1 MAMELSTI
9 TNSIFM
15 IMNMKKILSLLALA
29 IIASCST
36 LTPSSDNET
45 LIKKFNSY
53 DVTLSEVEKY
63 AYAKYGNT
71 KGDLI
76 DIEALV
82 RDSDTLGYVLN
93 YGEGWEV
100 LSGDK
105 RCTPIMAKGDGHYL
119 FDSLIPPQKI
129 WFESELEKIGAIKDG
144 YGVQTKS
151 GPSEGEL
158 FWQRIN
164 APTSL
169 TKAEGDPIEDNQYWE
184 LVEIIDWD
192 YDVYTTG
199 HLIQTKWGQG
209 SPWNQ
214 FCPYDIQTENQCVA
228 GCWPVAGAQ
237 LLYFLHYNLNKP
249 SQFYNSCVSIGYT
262 DACSVDFGN
271 SSLDSW
277 DRMAKNT
284 NDINRQTSNSAILIR
299 WVGENMGVSY
309 GLNETGGTINQFK
322 SVLNNI
328 SITYSVDNF
337 EDMDR
342 DISYYLITKGQP
354 CIIRA
359 HTNEILGI
367 PAGVGH
373 AWIIDGYQIDTYTK
387 KYVYQWTSR
396 KDNHLYEYGE
406 IREEFV
412 ETEYEYL
419 LMNWGWNGFGD
430 NGKYSP
436 SVNGDWIINNPPDTY
451 NFKYSKKIIY
461 DFN

>member
-1 MAMELSTI
+1 
-9 TNSIFM
+9 M
-15 IMNMKKILSLLALA
+15 IMKKILSLLALA

-53 DVTLSEVEKY
+53 DVTLPEVEKY

-105 RCTPIMAKGDGHYL
+105 RCTPILAKGDGHYL

-199 HLIQTKWGQG
+199 HLIQTKWGQEY
-209 SPWNQ
+209 PWNMY
-214 FCPYDIQTENQCVA
+214 CPGPALSMPSSNAYPA
-228 GCWPVAGAQ
+228 GCAPVAGAQ
-237 LLYFLHYNLNKP
+237 LLYFLHYRMNKP
-249 SQFYNSCVSIGYT
+249 QSFYQAIQGSPESPIFSGLSMYT
-262 DACSVDFGN
+262 WDDMAIDRSEVDIKDHH
-271 SSLDSW
+271 L
-277 DRMAKNT
+277 
-284 NDINRQTSNSAILIR
+284 SARLIR
-299 WVGENMGVSY
+299 WVGKKIDVDY
-309 GLNETGGTINQFK
+309 NEVGTDGKISKFESFLEEMHTDLGGSQLTFK
-322 SVLNNI
+322 RDD
-328 SITYSVDNF
+328 YD
-337 EDMDR
+337 DMER
-342 DISYYLITKGQP
+342 DISYYLRTRNQP
-354 CIIRA
+354 CVVFARKNQ
-359 HTNEILGI
+359 TM
-367 PAGVGH
+367 GVPSGPGH
-373 AWIIDGYQIDTYTK
+373 AWLIDGYRTATTTQ
-387 KYVYQWTSR
+387 KYVYRWTSR
-396 KDNHLYEYGE
+396 TDNHLYDYGE
-406 IREEFV
+406 IREEYI
-412 ETEYEYL
+412 ETEYEYI
-419 LMNWGWNGFGD
+419 LMNWGWEDAND
-430 NGKYSP
+430 NYLYSP
-436 SVNGDWIINNPPDTY
+436 NIGHDWIIQTDEGPVHY
-451 NFKYSKKIIY
+451 QYGVEVFY

>member
-1 MAMELSTI
+1 
-9 TNSIFM
+9 M
-15 IMNMKKILSLLALA
+15 IMKKILSLLALA

-45 LIKKFNSY
+45 LIKKFSSY
-53 DVTLSEVEKY
+53 DVTLPEVEKY

-76 DIEALV
+76 GIEALV

-105 RCTPIMAKGDGHYL
+105 RCTPILAKGDGHYL

-199 HLIQTKWGQG
+199 HLIQTKWGQEY
-209 SPWNQ
+209 PWNMY
-214 FCPYDIQTENQCVA
+214 CPIDTETNDTCVA

-237 LLYFLHYNLNKP
+237 LLYFLHYNINKP
-249 SQFYNSCVSIGYT
+249 LSAPLT
-262 DACSVDFGN
+262 T
-271 SSLDSW
+271 SW
-277 DRMAKNT
+277 DNMA
-284 NDINRQTSNSAILIR
+284 INAYDHQRSKLQSAALIS
-299 WVGENMGVSY
+299 WVGENMNVNYGVEGTS
-309 GLNETGGTINQFK
+309 GSMNKFSSFIDDIPSLLSNEAQITFK
-322 SVLNNI
+322 KHN
-328 SITYSVDNF
+328 YDN
-337 EDMDR
+337 MDN
-342 DISYYLITKGQP
+342 DISYYLSNRRQP
-354 CIIRA
+354 CIVRA

-367 PAGVGH
+367 PAGDGH
-373 AWIIDGYQIDTYTK
+373 AWLIDGYRVETYTH
-387 KYVYQWTSR
+387 KYIYTWTSR
-396 KDNHLYEYGE
+396 TDNHLYEYGE
-406 IREEFV
+406 IKEEYI
-412 ETEYEYL
+412 ETDYRYIM
-419 LMNWGWNGFGD
+419 MNWGYDGYGD
-430 NGKYSP
+430 NNLYSP
-436 SVNGDWIINNPPDTY
+436 SINADWTISSY
-451 NFKYSKKIIY
+451 NFKYSKKIMY